1 MTEYIYSR
9 VSTDKQ
15 STDAQLYSMILKYPN
30 ALVISET
37 DGGTKKRPM
46 LQALLSQLKAGDTL
60 IVYSLDRLGRRTTDV
75 LSMLESLDRQG
86 INFISN
92 REGVDFRT
100 PVGKLVLSILAAVA
114 EMERE
119 MIRERVR
126 SGLSAAREQGRLCGR
141 KQSITKDTYEKG
153 ISLVKSGISIGQAAE
168 AIGISKAGLARAIKK
183 ALVTLPELT

>member
-15 STDAQLYSMILKYPN
+15 STDAQLHEITSKFPG

-37 DGGTKKRPM
+37 ASGAKKRPM
-46 LQALLSQLKAGDTL
+46 LMALLGQLKSGDTL
-60 IVYSLDRLGRRTTDV
+60 IVYSLDRLGRSTSDV
-75 LSMLESLDRQG
+75 LNMLETLNQNG

-119 MIRERVR
+119 MIRERVK
-126 SGLSAAREQGRLCGR
+126 SGLAAARDQGRLIGR
-141 KQSITKDTYEKG
+141 KKSIKDTVLEQG
-153 ISLVKSGISIGQAAE
+153 ISLVRSGQSIRQAAE
-168 AIGISKAGLARAIKK
+168 AIGMSSASLGRAVKK
-183 ALVTLPELT
+183 QLEIPNNLS